1 MNAWSASG
9 VPKAPTTPYS
19 QIGVQ
24 KKPPPSQWSLQCL
37 VSSSPPPLKRRM
49 QPQQDDAPNNTT
61 RCAHVGVEEAD
72 TTRQAHVEVDHTRQ
86 AHVQAQTA
94 YLLW

>member
-9 VPKAPTTPYS
+9 VPKAPTTPNS
-19 QIGVQ
+19 QVGVQ

-49 QPQQDDAPNNTT
+49 QPQQDDA
-61 RCAHVGVEEAD
+61 HVEVEEAD
-72 TTRQAHVEVDHTRQ
+72 TTRQAHVVVDCTRQ
-86 AHVQAQTA
+86 AHVKAQTTG
-94 YLLW
+94 